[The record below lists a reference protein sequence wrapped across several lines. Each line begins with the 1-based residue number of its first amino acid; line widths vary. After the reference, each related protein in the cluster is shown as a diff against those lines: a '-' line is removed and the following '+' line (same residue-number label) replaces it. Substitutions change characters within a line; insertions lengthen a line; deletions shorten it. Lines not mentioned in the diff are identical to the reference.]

1 MESSF
6 LRNGRQRVPQ
16 RILVL
21 QDRMN
26 ALRTGKSVCLKE
38 RTWGISSVGRF
49 LAFAVKRQARPLAVL
64 SWCGDVF
71 VHRDVLSSRLRLA
84 SDEWKR
90 VPALLVRTGSGRCM
104 KLEEIVSPRSR

>member
-38 RTWGISSVGRF
+38 RAWGISSVGRF
-49 LAFAVKRQARPLAVL
+49 LAFAVKRQARPLVICPGAEMSL
-64 SWCGDVF
+64 C
-71 VHRDVLSSRLRLA
+71 
-84 SDEWKR
+84 
-90 VPALLVRTGSGRCM
+90 TGMCSAHG
-104 KLEEIVSPRSR
+104 